1 MTSFLSARFS
11 SGSADLAI
19 DLGTANTIVVE
30 RGSGVIFNQPSVC
43 CFADA
48 GAGARLFAA
57 GADAHAM
64 IGRVARPLRIAR
76 PLRNGVLSDMA
87 AGRELLRH
95 AVRRTGGAWRARR
108 ARALI
113 GVPADATQAEQRAL
127 LTAAEDAG
135 LGQVRLLPE
144 PLMAAIGAGLDV
156 DVPRGRMVI
165 DCGAGTTEVV
175 VISMGSICL
184 SATVRIGGDTL
195 DEALLDHLHLRH
207 RFQIGVATAERLKLE
222 LAELLDAGDATD
234 RVLHMKG
241 QNPAV
246 GRPETLS
253 LPAAELVRVY
263 ERHLQN
269 VVDIVRSALHR
280 TPPELSQD
288 IHDDGILLTGG
299 ASMAGLLS
307 QRIGEATGLATRIA
321 AAPLDCVALGL
332 SRTLEDGQ
340 ARAAA

>member
-1 MTSFLSARFS
+1 MGTLLSSRFP
-11 SGSADLAI
+11 SGRADLAI

-30 RGSGVIFNQPSVC
+30 RGAGVIFNQPSVC
-43 CFADA
+43 CFAEA
-48 GAGARLFAA
+48 GAGARLLAA
-57 GADAHAM
+57 GSDAHAM

-76 PLRNGVLSDMA
+76 PLRNGVLSDME

-95 AVRRTGGAWRARR
+95 AVRRSGGAWRASR

-113 GVPADATQAEQRAL
+113 GVPEDATQAEQRAL

-135 LGQVRLLPE
+135 LSHVRLLPE
-144 PLMAAIGAGLDV
+144 PLMAAIGAGLDI
-156 DVPRGRMVI
+156 DAPRGRMVI

-175 VISMGSICL
+175 VISLGSICL

-222 LAELLDAGDATD
+222 LAELLDSGGTRD
-234 RVLHMKG
+234 RMIEMKG
-241 QNPAV
+241 HNPAV

-253 LPAAELVRVY
+253 LPAAELIRVY
-263 ERHLQN
+263 EKHLQN
-269 VVDIVRSALHR
+269 VVDIVRTALHR

-307 QRIGEATGLATRIA
+307 QRIAEATGVDTRVAAT
-321 AAPLDCVALGL
+321 PLDCVALGL
-332 SRTLEDGQ
+332 QLVLENGGL
-340 ARAAA
+340 RSAA